1 MTIPEVR
8 HCLVALASRIEAGEA
23 GDPQETAAILRYLA
37 EQTRRAPRGSKAAKS
52 QPAVGPTGRPNPPRT
67 GELLPVMPPRGREQ
81 DEAPEQQAA
90 AE

>member
-37 EQTRRAPRGSKAAKS
+37 EQTRRAPRGSRK
-52 QPAVGPTGRPNPPRT
+52 GG
-67 GELLPVMPPRGREQ
+67 GQ

>member
-37 EQTRRAPRGSKAAKS
+37 EQTRRGSKAAKS

>member
-8 HCLVALASRIEAGEA
+8 HCLVALAGRIEAGEA

-37 EQTRRAPRGSKAAKS
+37 EQTRRAPRGSRRNVDGS
-52 QPAVGPTGRPNPPRT
+52 GIPA
-67 GELLPVMPPRGREQ
+67 Q
-81 DEAPEQQAA
+81 DDPPEQQAEA